1 MSLAGYQN
9 ISATSYMIRRD
20 NFNPMCMKPA
30 CQTNPQVSNMLIEVD
45 NKVYIPVFIRNYRIV
60 GCVDSG
66 SDITIMHMSLFMK
79 LFRNSSV
86 LMPSDITFFNTF
98 SEHSVNV
105 KGMLKPLIKLSPT
118 HPGISVTVYVIDDIT
133 GPPPLLLGNDLLKL
147 GMVTLAYTGL
157 EDDPYPEI
165 IFNYPVRHQCTVY
178 FEPHKELFTCEA
190 VCKLGPYEMQ
200 DVDFILPKASP
211 VVRTDHILITSQEW
225 DTISIIPARSDLEFI
240 QGHDRYCA
248 TGRVVNLSDQEID
261 CHIKGKFELINNYD
275 VIAVNNDNKGRLTR
289 ALNHYPLGREI
300 LMTKSQAKINL
311 PLFTVNHIAN

>member
-118 HPGISVTVYVIDDIT
+118 HPGIMVSINVIDDIT
-133 GPPPLLLGNDLLKL
+133 GPPPLLFGNDLLKL
-147 GMVTLAYTGL
+147 GMVTLAYPGL
-157 EDDPYPEI
+157 EDDSYPEI
-165 IFNYPVRHQCTVY
+165 IFIQLSSQTSMYS
-178 FEPHKELFTCEA
+178 LF
-190 VCKLGPYEMQ
+190 
-200 DVDFILPKASP
+200 
-211 VVRTDHILITSQEW
+211 
-225 DTISIIPARSDLEFI
+225 
-240 QGHDRYCA
+240 
-248 TGRVVNLSDQEID
+248 
-261 CHIKGKFELINNYD
+261 
-275 VIAVNNDNKGRLTR
+275 
-289 ALNHYPLGREI
+289 
-300 LMTKSQAKINL
+300 
-311 PLFTVNHIAN
+311 